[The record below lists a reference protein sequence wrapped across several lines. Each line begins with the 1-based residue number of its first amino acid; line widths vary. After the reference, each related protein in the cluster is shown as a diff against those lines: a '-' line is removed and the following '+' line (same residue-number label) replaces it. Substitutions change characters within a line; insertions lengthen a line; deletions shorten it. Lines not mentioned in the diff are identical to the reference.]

1 MRKGCTDFY
10 YVDFIFWEK
19 TKTSPVTRFH
29 WEKELRQSGIFR
41 TCNMGK
47 CAELQANLRL
57 TATMC

>member
-47 CAELQANLRL
+47 CAELQANL
-57 TATMC
+57 